1 MNFKRLVTWL
11 MLGGAGI
18 TPLATAQ
25 NPVILQG
32 NYVSNVFGQSNFILN
47 PNAQTNTANVTVS
60 NATVSRSTTTPLV
73 ATTEFTITTSTATGF
88 ADWATRTFDQGM
100 KGQNCEA
107 RFSYRGFSVGSTTVQ
122 IRQGSNTVAQ
132 LTLTASTDPRIAS
145 INFPC
150 GDLSSATTLRVQ
162 QATASLTGT
171 NEIGGIYVG
180 LATNQA
186 NVAQAEL
193 VGTWTMSGATNCSF
207 STTSTSYGSPSN
219 YSTADADCN
228 NPVVTG
234 DIISKGKVLGF
245 DLPAKPGKYVIL
257 VQAPM
262 RRTAGSFGA
271 YFRLSDGT
279 TNSGNQLIYSGTSGE
294 VWSFNSITLNTEYST
309 AGTKTFFLDGKVDGP
324 GSGAAVEN
332 AGADNKVVFLAY
344 RFPTS
349 SELVVTPER
358 QNVFGAYKFNG
369 TGGGISIQTGAG
381 SAAPT
386 ANITY
391 NNASLTRTPYGKC
404 EATVTA
410 NDVGCQI
417 KNMPVGTYEV
427 SFSGFLRTY
436 TAAAAA
442 STTCDFDIYET
453 TTGTP
458 VAANSQ
464 GAFSQANNTIMEGK
478 TLIGIFK
485 QSSVADRNFVI
496 RGRKQAGA
504 TTGYC
509 EFFADTSR
517 DNAYLTIKP
526 LDQPSNSALYVQGPV
541 LGAQTGAA
549 IPAGY
554 VGEVIT
560 GSTDAATSI
569 AGSNTAKSIA
579 TLTLTPGVW
588 LITASAY
595 LDPSGLTVSRAQF
608 SVCTTV
614 IASCAD
620 SGSVL
625 GLNNFEGSTFLS
637 SGYVIGNTTFV
648 RSVTSTTT
656 YNGNAVIHYTGTP
669 LSSAMRIV
677 LRAVRLN

>member
-1 MNFKRLVTWL
+1 
-11 MLGGAGI
+11 
-18 TPLATAQ
+18 
-25 NPVILQG
+25 
-32 NYVSNVFGQSNFILN
+32 
-47 PNAQTNTANVTVS
+47 
-60 NATVSRSTTTPLV
+60 
-73 ATTEFTITTSTATGF
+73 
-88 ADWATRTFDQGM
+88 M

-107 RFSYRGFSVGSTTVQ
+107 RFTYRGFSVGSTTVQ

-150 GDLSSATTLRVQ
+150 GDLSAATTLRVQ

-171 NEIGGIYVG
+171 NELSGLYLG

-358 QNVFGAYKFNG
+358 QNVWGAYQF
-369 TGGGISIQTGAG
+369 TGASAIDLTNTATG
-381 SAAPT
+381 SWQT
-386 ANITY
+386 
-391 NNASLTRTPYGKC
+391 
-404 EATVTA
+404 
-410 NDVGCQI
+410 
-417 KNMPVGTYEV
+417 
-427 SFSGFLRTY
+427 FSN
-436 TAAAAA
+436 AAAATITAFGSA
-442 STTCDFDIYET
+442 STSKTACTYSGGAAVNTNDVAICMPVITPGTYKVTLQTRLSSVGAGADCTFRFSDGA
-453 TTGTP
+453 TGFGMT
-458 VAANSQ
+458 NLESGLQ
-464 GAFSQANNTIMEGK
+464 NN
-478 TLIGIFK
+478 TLIGIIKYNALTLNRGIRVESFK
-485 QSSVADRNFVI
+485 PSGTSCNLLVAPSSSDRIPQFI
-496 RGRKQAGA
+496 F
-504 TTGYC
+504 
-509 EFFADTSR
+509 E
-517 DNAYLTIKP
+517 P

-554 VGEVIT
+554 QGEIVYENFTIT
-560 GSTDAATSI
+560 TTSGHQNAGSFSFPPGVYRVMFRTQIYDGSAGSTTVVDSALCVWTTTNAC
-569 AGSNTAKSIA
+569 AGSANGKETLNSTLVLNSGSFGQFRMPSTLDFIVRSNGS
-579 TLTLTPGVW
+579 TLTM
-588 LITASAY
+588 
-595 LDPSGLTVSRAQF
+595 F
-608 SVCTTV
+608 
-614 IASCAD
+614 
-620 SGSVL
+620 
-625 GLNNFEGSTFLS
+625 GSTF
-637 SGYVIGNTTFV
+637 GTGNTLYFNEFYSQNI
-648 RSVTSTTT
+648 SVGGR
-656 YNGNAVIHYTGTP
+656 YRYIYVQ
-669 LSSAMRIV
+669 RI
-677 LRAVRLN
+677 N